1 MDKTTPN
8 RVAESCSLPM
18 ASRATADSGVDD
30 APVTL
35 IEPKRGWMAINFRE
49 LWDYYELLY
58 FLVWRD
64 IKVRYKQTV
73 LGAAWAVIQPLLSMA
88 IFSIIF
94 GHFAKIPSD
103 GVPYPI
109 FVYAGLLPW
118 TFFANAVGSSSV
130 SVIGQAN
137 IIKKIYFPRLYIPI
151 ASIGVGLVDFAVSF
165 LVYVGIMLWYM
176 HLPGLSVLLLPV
188 LLLLTVMLAA
198 GVGLLLAS
206 VTVVYRDFRHVI
218 PFMMQ
223 AWMYATPVVYPV
235 AILPEKYRWVMALNP
250 MAGVIGGFRSSLL
263 DQPIDWLS
271 LGISG
276 VIATGLFAFG
286 LYNFRRA
293 ERRFADIV

>member
-1 MDKTTPN
+1 
-8 RVAESCSLPM
+8 M

>member
-1 MDKTTPN
+1 
-8 RVAESCSLPM
+8 
-18 ASRATADSGVDD
+18 
-30 APVTL
+30 
-35 IEPKRGWMAINFRE
+35 
-49 LWDYYELLY
+49 
-58 FLVWRD
+58 
-64 IKVRYKQTV
+64 
-73 LGAAWAVIQPLLSMA
+73 MA